1 MSKFYSSRSESP
13 SQVAIIVVSWLF
25 DTLKDMPQ
33 EKWSDVVISYD
44 NMCKVDGL
52 KALQN
57 PLPLPKPFD
66 VMWASIT
73 KVLNRT
79 NKHVLWYS
87 KLVIINSCIIECI

>member
-1 MSKFYSSRSESP
+1 M
-13 SQVAIIVVSWLF
+13 SWLF

-73 KVLNRT
+73 KVNRP
-79 NKHVLWYS
+79 NKHVL
-87 KLVIINSCIIECI
+87 